1 MDSKNP
7 IIRELKKEA
16 PQISQFLSKES
27 RHRIADLK
35 EILAF
40 NCIKTKVNPHLVRGL
55 DYYSDIVFEWK
66 TAKLGAQDAV
76 CAGGRY
82 DKLIEKM
89 GGNSNAAVGC
99 AIGFDRVLSLLS
111 DNLDTDVSTPKVYLT
126 ATSDNLD
133 NEVLK
138 LWKTIKTKIPEPNW
152 F

>member
-1 MDSKNP
+1 MRIELITHKSFKTLFRQVQNEFDQPTTETFERNPLRLLDSKNP

-82 DKLIEKM
+82 DKLIEN
-89 GGNSNAAVGC
+89 G
-99 AIGFDRVLSLLS
+99 RQ
-111 DNLDTDVSTPKVYLT
+111 
-126 ATSDNLD
+126 
-133 NEVLK
+133 
-138 LWKTIKTKIPEPNW
+138 
-152 F
+152 